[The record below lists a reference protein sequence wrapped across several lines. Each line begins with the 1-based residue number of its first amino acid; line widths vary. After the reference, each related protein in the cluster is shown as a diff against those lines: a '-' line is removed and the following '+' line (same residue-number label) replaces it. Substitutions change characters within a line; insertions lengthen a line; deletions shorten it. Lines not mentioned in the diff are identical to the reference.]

1 MKLDRSEKIV
11 KGASGIALDAA
22 MVAPGVFAGVAFDW
36 KLLEKIFVAVVAIFA
51 GGLAGLAPLEQRP
64 SELLADDAL
73 VISVVV
79 ECIESG
85 TAFMVSN
92 VGLCLVDV
100 GSEGDFFNFE
110 AASGSPSGTFFWAR
124 IFVVEILA
132 GVNFFLFGT
141 VFCRASVAFLRG
153 GSRILIVKL
162 LNNF

>member
-11 KGASGIALDAA
+11 EGASGIALDAA

-36 KLLEKIFVAVVAIFA
+36 KILEKILVAVVAIFA

-64 SELLADDAL
+64 SELLADDTL
-73 VISVVV
+73 LISVVV

-85 TAFMVSN
+85 TTFMVSN
-92 VGLCLVDV
+92 VGFSLVDV
-100 GSEGDFFNFE
+100 GSEGDLFNFE
-110 AASGSPSGTFFWAR
+110 AASGSPSGTNIWAR

-132 GVNFFLFGT
+132 GVNFFLFGA
-141 VFCRASVAFLRG
+141 VFCRASVAFLLG
-153 GSRILIVKL
+153 SSRILIVKI